1 MPNAIDFGVDVVKL
15 TESSTAAERMNG
27 RKYERGMRLAFVAA
41 SPTFREIMR
50 QKNWKLNGLTATDAQ
65 MWNVERDFIKLRAC
79 DAKGFWHSFTM

>member
-50 QKNWKLNGLTATDAQ
+50 QKN
-65 MWNVERDFIKLRAC
+65 
-79 DAKGFWHSFTM
+79 